1 MKKKSKSNC
10 IINADFKVLVFQT
23 RMRTPV
29 KACPQLLAANTMAGL
44 QGMSVA
50 NAELCGGVEV
60 GEEPGGEA
68 PSG

>member
-1 MKKKSKSNC
+1 M
-10 IINADFKVLVFQT
+10 
-23 RMRTPV
+23 
-29 KACPQLLAANTMAGL
+29 KACPQLLASDIMAGL

-60 GEEPGGEA
+60 GEEPGGEG

>member
-1 MKKKSKSNC
+1 
-10 IINADFKVLVFQT
+10 
-23 RMRTPV
+23 MRTPV
-29 KACPQLLAANTMAGL
+29 KACPQLLAADTMAGL